1 MKSSTTSPVSDGAE
15 WDRQG
20 MARWNE
26 QEGWSGSKGDPG
38 NWFWAPRLCQP
49 DLLAERGPGLPFPV
63 AATGSCCP
71 LVLDASVPFVINVT
85 TGTITVSEPLDR
97 EQLPSEEVLLEVM
110 VSRR

>member
-1 MKSSTTSPVSDGAE
+1 
-15 WDRQG
+15 
-20 MARWNE
+20 MAWWNE

-110 VSRR
+110 VSRK